1 MKRRL
6 ALRLFLKRKQA
17 RSLGGRGI
25 RPRIGVIR
33 VRQVAGE
40 PGVDGI
46 RGIMEKK
53 KKKSNHFHLRP
64 LLIHHQ
70 RRFLPQRPRDQ
81 CPSLRTG
88 QKGATRVVL
97 AVKQLILH
105 QLRAL
110 PWEQPTLPFQRLGH
124 GIRNTS
130 ASPTK
135 GVPEPKP
142 VPKARSSS
150 FGAKAKV
157 PVTTP
162 VKAQVAAAKTT
173 KMPPARLVATGVV
186 PLSNWC

>member
-1 MKRRL
+1 MAGVSGVVR
-6 ALRLFLKRKQA
+6 
-17 RSLGGRGI
+17 I
-25 RPRIGVIR
+25 R
-33 VRQVAGE
+33 AGMV
-40 PGVDGI
+40 P
-46 RGIMEKK
+46 
-53 KKKSNHFHLRP
+53 KKKSNNRFQQHL
-64 LLIHHQ
+64 LLIHHHSFH
-70 RRFLPQRPRDQ
+70 RQRPQDPFQ
-81 CPSLRTG
+81 SHQTG
-88 QKGATRVVL
+88 LGAARVAL